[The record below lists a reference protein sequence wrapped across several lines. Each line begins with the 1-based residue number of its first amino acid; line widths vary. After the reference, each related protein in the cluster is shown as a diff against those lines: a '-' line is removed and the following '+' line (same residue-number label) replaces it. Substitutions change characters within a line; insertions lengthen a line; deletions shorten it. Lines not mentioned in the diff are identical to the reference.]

1 MNTKKLLINV
11 LFLIIWFTNTSN
23 SLENKIILKI
33 DRDIITSL
41 DIKEEAK
48 YLSALNPK
56 LMELSDRKIIE
67 ISTNSLVREKIKEIE
82 ILKNRKDTK
91 ISNVFLEKIIE
102 TRYRSLGLE
111 TKDEFISYLKNL
123 DIQVNTIIDKIKIEA
138 IWNELIIFKFS
149 NKIKINKNKLKKNV
163 EMNKNLTETKE
174 LFLKEIIFNI
184 DESLNLNE
192 KYQVIKKS
200 IKDTGFENTASIYS
214 ISDTAKIG
222 GVLGWINEN
231 SLNLKIKKAISKLEL
246 NEYSEPI
253 ILPGGFLILQVSDT
267 KIIKEKFNIN
277 KELDKAINAET
288 NRQLN
293 QFSNIYFNKIKINTF
308 INEK

>member
-149 NKIKINKNKLKKNV
+149 NKIKINKNKLKKNI

-293 QFSNIYFNKIKINTF
+293 QFSNIYFNKIKKEIS
-308 INEK
+308 INEI